1 MTLLKG
7 VIASPFRSAVGFFI
21 TDLPAA
27 GYVNTTGDAEMD
39 EAESFF
45 QGPAVR
51 GKWRVNGILN
61 CPDAVTLTLL
71 VGR

>member
-1 MTLLKG
+1 
-7 VIASPFRSAVGFFI
+7 
-21 TDLPAA
+21 
-27 GYVNTTGDAEMD
+27 
-39 EAESFF
+39 
-45 QGPAVR
+45 VR